1 MPPPVANES
10 WFMAFLLQPHPVRRP
25 VLLLSPLCSLLFAL
39 LATLAAPACAQT
51 STELATLRA
60 RQLEAEARQASAEAE
75 RAELLARL
83 PPSQTKA
90 LAGSLDTRQFG
101 AAGLVRAFD
110 LARELAAEL
119 CTRLP
124 AGRRAALYD
133 PATAQG
139 MVAARTVDSA
149 LARLS
154 SDMAA
159 KNKELQRY
167 LDTNRP
173 PGSGAA
179 ALPLAILTVVP
190 ATVRAGADLAA
201 LLRSDVTAAGIGYG
215 EGARGLFASAL
226 AQSCPASI
234 SGLGAGY
241 LGELDWARYEKLL
254 GRVGA
259 LAAHRAAYAGRIAE
273 LQGLADAAKGD
284 QKKEFAAVAQAA
296 LAQLK
301 LVDSFT
307 DSLKAGEASEKSP
320 LFNTARYLGYSERTA
335 GSLVLDADLR
345 LEGLSIVKQHL
356 FTGQHLRLSG
366 VAFLWYRLHEPDGQL
381 VRAEALRR
389 ITRPLEVDLRGSD
402 APDSFWSGN

>member
-1 MPPPVANES
+1 
-10 WFMAFLLQPHPVRRP
+10 MASFFQRPAASRCFLPFF
-25 VLLLSPLCSLLFAL
+25 LLFAM
-39 LATLAAPACAQT
+39 AKPVHAQP
-51 STELATLRA
+51 STELAELRA
-60 RQLEAEARQASAEAE
+60 RQLEAETRQAVAEAE

-83 PPSQTKA
+83 PPAQSKA
-90 LAGSLDTRQFG
+90 LAGTVDTRQFG
-101 AAGLVRAFD
+101 TAGLVRAFD
-110 LARELAAEL
+110 LARELAGEL
-119 CTRLP
+119 CAQLP
-124 AGRRAALYD
+124 ADRQAALYD
-133 PATAQG
+133 PTTAQG

-149 LARLS
+149 LSRLS

-159 KNKELQRY
+159 KNKELQLY

-179 ALPLAILTVVP
+179 ALPLAVLAVVP
-190 ATVRAGADLAA
+190 ATVRAGADIAA
-201 LLRSDVTAAGIGYG
+201 LLRSDVAASGIGYG
-215 EGARGLFASAL
+215 EGARSLFASAL
-226 AQSCPASI
+226 AQACPGRI

-259 LAAHRAAYAGRIAE
+259 LAGHRAAYAGRITE
-273 LQGLADAAKGD
+273 LQGLVDAVKGE

-301 LVDSFT
+301 VVDTFV

-320 LFNTARYLGYSERTA
+320 LFNAARYLGYSERTA

-345 LEGLSIVKQHL
+345 LEGLAIVKENL

-366 VAFLWYRLHEPDGQL
+366 VAFLWYRLHEADGRL
-381 VRAEALRR
+381 LRAEALRR
-389 ITRPLEVDLRGSD
+389 ITRPVEVDLRGTG
-402 APDSFWSGN
+402 APDTFWSGP

>member
-1 MPPPVANES
+1 MV
-10 WFMAFLLQPHPVRRP
+10 
-25 VLLLSPLCSLLFAL
+25 SLLPPRVAGHLVLMFSL
-39 LATLAAPACAQT
+39 LAAFVAPACAQ
-51 STELATLRA
+51 SAPELAALRA
-60 RQLEAEARQASAEAE
+60 RALAAQARQASAEAE

-83 PPSQTKA
+83 PSSQSKA

-110 LARELAAEL
+110 LARELATDL
-119 CTRLP
+119 CARLP

-139 MVAARTVDSA
+139 MVAARMVDSA

-154 SDMAA
+154 SEMAA

-173 PGSGAA
+173 PGSGPA
-179 ALPLAILTVVP
+179 ALPLAVFTVVP
-190 ATVRAGADLAA
+190 ATVRASADLAA
-201 LLRSDVTAAGIGYG
+201 LLRSNVTVAGIGYG
-215 EGARGLFASAL
+215 EGARSLFASAL

-241 LGELDWARYEKLL
+241 LGELDWERYDKLL

-284 QKKEFAAVAQAA
+284 QKKQFAAVVQAA

-307 DSLKAGEASEKSP
+307 DSLQAGEASEKSP
-320 LFNTARYLGYSERTA
+320 LFNTARHLGYSERTA

-345 LEGLSIVKQHL
+345 LEGLTIVKENL

-381 VRAEALRR
+381 IRAEALRR
-389 ITRPLEVDLRGSD
+389 ITRPLEVDLRGSN
-402 APDSFWSGN
+402 AADSFWSGN

>member
-1 MPPPVANES
+1 MASFLQRPAASRFFLPV
-10 WFMAFLLQPHPVRRP
+10 FLL
-25 VLLLSPLCSLLFAL
+25 LA
-39 LATLAAPACAQT
+39 LATPAQAQPATGLA
-51 STELATLRA
+51 ELRA
-60 RQLEAEARQASAEAE
+60 RQLEAETRQAVAEAE

-83 PPSQTKA
+83 PPSQSKA
-90 LAGSLDTRQFG
+90 LAGTVDTRQFG

-119 CTRLP
+119 CAHLP
-124 AGRRAALYD
+124 TGRQVALYD

-159 KNKELQRY
+159 KNKELQLY

-179 ALPLAILTVVP
+179 ALPLAVLAVVP
-190 ATVRAGADLAA
+190 ATVRAGADIAA
-201 LLRSDVTAAGIGYG
+201 LLRSDVAASGIGYG
-215 EGARGLFASAL
+215 EAARSLFASAL
-226 AQSCPASI
+226 AQACPGRI

-259 LAAHRAAYAGRIAE
+259 LAGHRAAYAGRIAE
-273 LQGLADAAKGD
+273 LQGLVDAAKGE

-301 LVDSFT
+301 VVDTFV

-320 LFNTARYLGYSERTA
+320 LFNAARYLGYSERTA

-345 LEGLSIVKQHL
+345 LEGLAIVKENL

-366 VAFLWYRLHEPDGQL
+366 VAFLWYRLHEADGRL
-381 VRAEALRR
+381 LRAEALRR
-389 ITRPLEVDLRGSD
+389 ITRPVEIDLRGSN
-402 APDSFWSGN
+402 APDIFWSGP

>member
-1 MPPPVANES
+1 
-10 WFMAFLLQPHPVRRP
+10 MACFFQHRAASPCFLLF
-25 VLLLSPLCSLLFAL
+25 VLFL
-39 LATLAAPACAQT
+39 APAKPAYSQT
-51 STELATLRA
+51 GAELAELRA
-60 RQLEAEARQASAEAE
+60 RQLEAETRQAVAEAE

-83 PPSQTKA
+83 PPSQSKA
-90 LAGSLDTRQFG
+90 LAGTVDTRQFG

-119 CTRLP
+119 CVQLP
-124 AGRRAALYD
+124 ADRQAALYD
-133 PATAQG
+133 PVTAQG

-179 ALPLAILTVVP
+179 ALPLAVLAVVP
-190 ATVRAGADLAA
+190 ATVRAGADIAA
-201 LLRSDVTAAGIGYG
+201 LLRSDVTTAGIGYG
-215 EGARGLFASAL
+215 EGARSLFASAL
-226 AQSCPASI
+226 AQACPGRI

-241 LGELDWARYEKLL
+241 LGELDWARYDKLL

-259 LAAHRAAYAGRIAE
+259 LAGHRAAYAGRIAE
-273 LQGLADAAKGD
+273 LQGLVDGAKGE

-301 LVDSFT
+301 VVDTFV

-320 LFNTARYLGYSERTA
+320 LFNAARYLGYSERTA

-345 LEGLSIVKQHL
+345 LEGLAIVKENL

-366 VAFLWYRLHEPDGQL
+366 VAFLWYRLHEADGRL
-381 VRAEALRR
+381 LRAEALRR
-389 ITRPLEVDLRGSD
+389 ITRPVEVDLRGSG
-402 APDSFWSGN
+402 APDTFWSGP

>member
-1 MPPPVANES
+1 
-10 WFMAFLLQPHPVRRP
+10 MASFFQRPAASRCFLPFF
-25 VLLLSPLCSLLFAL
+25 LLFAM
-39 LATLAAPACAQT
+39 AKPVHAQP
-51 STELATLRA
+51 STEVAELRA
-60 RQLEAEARQASAEAE
+60 RQLEAETRQAVAEAE

-83 PPSQTKA
+83 PPAQSKA
-90 LAGSLDTRQFG
+90 LAGTVDTRQFG
-101 AAGLVRAFD
+101 TAGLVRAFD
-110 LARELAAEL
+110 LARELAGEL
-119 CTRLP
+119 CAQLP
-124 AGRRAALYD
+124 ADRQAALYD
-133 PATAQG
+133 PTTAQG

-149 LARLS
+149 LSRLS

-159 KNKELQRY
+159 KNKELQLY

-179 ALPLAILTVVP
+179 ALPLAVLAVVP
-190 ATVRAGADLAA
+190 ATVRAGADIAA
-201 LLRSDVTAAGIGYG
+201 LLRSDVAASGIGYG
-215 EGARGLFASAL
+215 EGARSLFASAL
-226 AQSCPASI
+226 AQACPGRI

-259 LAAHRAAYAGRIAE
+259 LAGHRAAYAGRITE
-273 LQGLADAAKGD
+273 LQGLVDAVKGE

-301 LVDSFT
+301 VVDTFV

-320 LFNTARYLGYSERTA
+320 LFNAARYLGYSERTA

-345 LEGLSIVKQHL
+345 LEGLAIVKENL

-366 VAFLWYRLHEPDGQL
+366 VAFLWYRLHEADGRL
-381 VRAEALRR
+381 LRAEALRR
-389 ITRPLEVDLRGSD
+389 ITRPVEVDLRGTG
-402 APDSFWSGN
+402 APDTFWSGQ